1 MLKFPYQITFLQS
14 KMYCLAGDHVCVFA
28 AVGGN
33 HSVLQLLLDFGCPL
47 ATPDIHG
54 AFPLH
59 YAAQEAR
66 EPPHDGNDNL

>member
-1 MLKFPYQITFLQS
+1 M
-14 KMYCLAGDHVCVFA
+14 CVCVFV

-47 ATPDIHG
+47 ATPDVHG

-66 EPPHDGNDNL
+66 EPPHDGKAVILTSAAVWLDS

>member
-1 MLKFPYQITFLQS
+1 M
-14 KMYCLAGDHVCVFA
+14 CVFT

-33 HSVLQLLLDFGCPL
+33 HSVLQLLVDSGCPL

-66 EPPHDGNDNL
+66 EPPQDGNSDLYILK

>member
-1 MLKFPYQITFLQS
+1 
-14 KMYCLAGDHVCVFA
+14 MYYIAIGHVCVFA

-33 HSVLQLLLDFGCPL
+33 HSVLQLLLDSGCPP
-47 ATPDIHG
+47 ATPDVHG

-66 EPPHDGNDNL
+66 EPPQNGNSDLYILK